1 MGVLT
6 RAIARGFSGQVSR
19 TNDTTMDALNWTDW
33 GWSVP
38 TAAGIH
44 VNQASAMQVS
54 AVYACVSILAYDL
67 AKLGMSIFL
76 GQRGQGIKAPARD
89 HYLYKLLHQ
98 PAPWLTWFE
107 FVGML
112 QTSVLL
118 RGNGYAVIL
127 RDDRGVPYMLVPIN
141 PDRVALWEA
150 PDGELFY
157 MVTRAGLHQMAIL
170 REMPLLIHSD
180 DMFHLKAL
188 TMNGLLGLSP
198 ISMQREAIALAIAQ
212 EQLASRW
219 MANSA
224 KPSGILTTE
233 QKLTDGAVKRI
244 EDSWK
249 LNNSGLQNAGK
260 TAILEQG
267 LKWQAMSM
275 TMQDMEF
282 IAARNFQLEEIAR
295 MYRVPLHMLGQL
307 AKGAGSGIVQQGQE
321 YLNYSLSTW
330 ITMWE
335 TRGAFTFGLNPE
347 EMFLAFNVDNL
358 LRADIATRYAANRV
372 ALGGT
377 GWMSVNE
384 IRKKEGEE
392 PVEGGNVVF
401 RPVNTAPI
409 TSDVFAGQADPA
421 DPTVPDDTNP
431 GQPGSDQ
438 TGEGGEGGGRPADK
452 TIAHT

>member
-1 MGVLT
+1 MGMLT
-6 RAIARGFSGQVSR
+6 RSIANALRR
-19 TNDTTMDALNWTDW
+19 TSDTTTDALNWADW

-38 TAAGIH
+38 TAAGVH

-67 AKLGMSIFL
+67 AKLGASIFI
-76 GQRGQGIKAPARD
+76 GQRSQGGRVKAKN
-89 HYLYKLLHQ
+89 HYLYPLLNK

-127 RDDRGVPYMLVPIN
+127 RDGRGQPYMLVPIN

-150 PDGELFY
+150 PDGELWY
-157 MVTRAGLHQMAIL
+157 MVTRSGLHEMAIL

-180 DMFHLKAL
+180 DIFHLKSL

-198 ISMQREAIALAIAQ
+198 ISMQREAIGLAIAQ

-233 QKLTDGAVKRI
+233 QVLTDAAANRLK
-244 EDSWK
+244 ESWK
-249 LNNSGLQNAGK
+249 AANSGLYNAGK

-267 LKWQAMSM
+267 LKWQAISM
-275 TMQDMEF
+275 TMEDAEF
-282 IAARNFQLEEIAR
+282 IASRTFQLSEIAR
-295 MYRVPLHMLGQL
+295 IYRVPLHMLGEL
-307 AKGAGSGIVQQGQE
+307 TKGAGSGIIQQGQE

-330 ITMWE
+330 IRMWE
-335 TRGAFTFGLNPE
+335 TRGAFTFDLDPD
-347 EMFLAFNVDNL
+347 EMFLEFNTDEL
-358 LRADIATRYAANRV
+358 LRADIATRYAAHRV
-372 ALGGT
+372 STGGT
-377 GWMSVNE
+377 GWVAPNE
-384 IRKKEGEE
+384 VRKAEGML
-392 PVEGGNVVF
+392 PLAGGDTVF
-401 RPVNTAPI
+401 RPVNTAPMD
-409 TSDVFAGQADPA
+409 SDVFAGMPDPG
-421 DPTVPDDTNP
+421 DSTVPDDTNTP
-431 GQPGSDQ
+431 QPAAIGSDQ
-438 TGEGGEGGGRPADK
+438 TGEGGDGGGRPANKD
-452 TIAHT
+452 IAHT